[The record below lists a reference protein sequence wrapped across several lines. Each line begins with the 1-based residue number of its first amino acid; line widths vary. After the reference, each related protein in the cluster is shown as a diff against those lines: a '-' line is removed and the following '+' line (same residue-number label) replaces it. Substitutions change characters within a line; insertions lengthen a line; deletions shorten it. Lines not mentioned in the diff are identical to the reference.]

1 MKRNR
6 IFAWMAVAMTLAA
19 CSTNDIAD
27 ITANDADNIVNIA
40 SVTRSG
46 EGGTA
51 TSTMTAPFHLVNV
64 TQQTNYGW
72 KCEADYTYNSST
84 SQYARKD
91 GDLVVWC
98 NIKSD
103 NSSEQMV
110 ANEFQA
116 FSPLRTVANE
126 ASYTTFQI
134 LPDQST
140 PDKLAAADWMTATA
154 TSTKAAATDG
164 LSLNFVHKNA
174 KLHFDVTL
182 KDDAAA
188 LTVNDNTAALTSN
201 NFKVL
206 GTITPYYNSTG
217 NSKTIDAIVEADK
230 DYSGVNLIEVTIDGD
245 TYAAP
250 IPSNLLIQTAEGTQY
265 NFEEGKQYNFDLVI
279 GHDQA
284 TISSVYVADWG
295 EGSIDLNGNDDAL
308 LKIDYKTE
316 IIDGRT
322 TYLVYN
328 YDGYNAW
335 IDAAISNA
343 QLSNSSHGYYPE
355 EYNTDVSL
363 ILKRDIYVPAGA
375 TLKRIVK
382 EGFNKLT
389 FNGVIDGQGHTIHI
403 ASQDL
408 TTFFNGI
415 CAYNS
420 GTIKNLNFDI
430 DNIQSQVWVSLVG
443 ENNNDG
449 VIENCRL
456 NGDIKVYLM
465 PNGSGY
471 AKQAVGIC
479 AYNYGKIIACEN
491 NINITSDGSANN
503 PIEAA
508 PICINNYGTIIGCIN
523 NGNINISTGD
533 SYQAAAGIVALY
545 LFSGNVVSCVN
556 TGEIISKIAIA
567 YNVYGGNMSHCY
579 WNNSGEGY
587 KAFDSQSS
595 GSVSNCAY
603 APSWTEEI
611 INNLNTATDEDGNS
625 IEYYGYMFTTDA
637 NGKLIIVPYT
647 PSSSSSAARR

>member
-1 MKRNR
+1 MKRNK
-6 IFAWMAVAMTLAA
+6 IYAWMAVAMTFAA

-27 ITANDADNIVNIA
+27 IAANDADNIVNIA

-140 PDKLAAADWMTATA
+140 ADKLAAADWMTATA

-164 LSLNFVHKNA
+164 LSLNFEHKNA

-182 KDDAAA
+182 KGDANGITANDI
-188 LTVNDNTAALTSN
+188 TVIGGI
-201 NFKVL
+201 K
-206 GTITPYYNSTG
+206 PYYNSG
-217 NSKTIDAIVEADK
+217 ENTIEAIVEPVSDLSTTTGK
-230 DYSGVNLIEVTIDGD
+230 LIQIKISDDETL
-245 TYAAP
+245 AASF
-250 IPSNLLIQTAEGTQY
+250 PSNLTSLSP
-265 NFEEGKQYNFDLVI
+265 GKQYNFNLSI
-279 GHDQA
+279 GHDKA

-382 EGFNKLT
+382 EGFYKLT

-430 DNIQSQVWVSLVG
+430 DNIQSQEWVSLVG

-479 AYNYGKIIACEN
+479 AENYGKIIACEN
-491 NINITSDGSANN
+491 NINITSDGSGNN
-503 PIEAA
+503 PIGAA

-533 SYQAAAGIVALY
+533 SYQAAAGIVALFLY
-545 LFSGNVVSCVN
+545 SGNVVSCVN

-567 YNVYGGNMSHCY
+567 YDVNGGNMSHCY
-579 WNNSGEGY
+579 WNNSDQGY
-587 KAFDSQSS
+587 KAYNNYNS
-595 GSVSNCAY
+595 GTVSNCVY
-603 APSWTEEI
+603 AASWTDEI
-611 INNLNTATDEDGNS
+611 INNLNTAQDGDNKT
-625 IEYYGYMFTTDA
+625 IQDYGYEFTTDT
-637 NGKLIIVPYT
+637 NGKLIIVPST
-647 PSSSSSAARR
+647 SSSSSAARR